1 MSKPSRR
8 DRQQRGK
15 SGAKTTS
22 GKTGTMV
29 SPLNGAT
36 CPTGAHP
43 GNTGGKPGR
52 SGRPPALVRQAC
64 RDGFDARI
72 PTLEAIAD
80 GAAPLTET
88 CPKCGHRGKTTLA
101 PVIEIADR
109 LSAIDKLGK
118 YGLGERG
125 NAIDR
130 DSVEESLRQQRRI
143 IREALPKEQASEL
156 LARIAAVWE

>member
-1 MSKPSRR
+1 
-8 DRQQRGK
+8 
-15 SGAKTTS
+15 
-22 GKTGTMV
+22 MV
-29 SPLNGAT
+29 SPLNGAV

-43 GNTGGKPGR
+43 GNTGGKKGR

-88 CPKCGHRGKTTLA
+88 CPKCGHVGGTMFL

-130 DSVEESLRQQRRI
+130 DSVEESLRQQRTI
-143 IREALPKEQASEL
+143 IRDSLPKDAAAAL
-156 LARIAAVWE
+156 LKRIAAVWE